1 VLSVLRHPR
10 VLVLTGV
17 LAAVVVALVVAL
29 AHSRTPGCSVAPPD
43 VNLPPQLRSLG
54 EFAQPFDTADQRTL
68 TDAATRAAT
77 ALHSDLAGAAPIGIV
92 REAASGGAAH
102 DALVVPLAVSSTG
115 QRRVVG
121 LVAFLLDCGGRAYYD
136 DVDDL
141 LRTDPSILPTTYPT
155 PSAEQAAIQLGI
167 ATTPRLVYRDTPFHP
182 LWEDPASH
190 RTVPA
195 GP

>member
-1 VLSVLRHPR
+1 VLSVLRRPR

-17 LAAVVVALVVAL
+17 LAAVIVALSVAL
-29 AHSRTPGCSVAPPD
+29 AHSRTPGCAVAPPD
-43 VNLPPQLRSLG
+43 LNLPPQLSSLG
-54 EFAQPFDTADQRTL
+54 EFSQPFETSDQRTL
-68 TDAATRAAT
+68 ADAATRAAT
-77 ALHSDLAGAAPIGIV
+77 ALHSDLAGAAPTGVV
-92 REAASGGAAH
+92 REAATGGAVH
-102 DALVVPLAVSSTG
+102 DALVVPLAESSSG

-141 LRTDPSILPTTYPT
+141 LRTVSSILPSMYPS
-155 PSAEQAAIQLGI
+155 PPADQAATQLGI
-167 ATTPRLVYRDTPFHP
+167 AATPRLVYRDTPFHP
-182 LWEDPASH
+182 LWEDPASG